1 MTERELFENYRKEPT
16 TEKRNEL
23 VEKYL
28 YMVDILIRK
37 YLGKGVEY
45 DDLYQVA
52 ALALVQAVERFDPDK
67 GFEFSTFATPTII
80 GEIKKYFRDKQWS
93 LKVPR
98 RLKETAAKVQDAR
111 DSLENELQRSPTVQE
126 IAEKTG
132 LSEEDIIE
140 ALEGS
145 KAYGTFSLDRTFE
158 DGGDDGEGSALER
171 YTGFDE
177 KGYDRVELAELIDSV
192 VSGMSERNKYI
203 FRERFLNNRSQ
214 SEIARELG
222 VSQMTV
228 SRAERNMVETF
239 RKQMLG

>member
-1 MTERELFENYRKEPT
+1 M
-16 TEKRNEL
+16 
-23 VEKYL
+23 
-28 YMVDILIRK
+28 
-37 YLGKGVEY
+37 
-45 DDLYQVA
+45 
-52 ALALVQAVERFDPDK
+52 
-67 GFEFSTFATPTII
+67 
-80 GEIKKYFRDKQWS
+80 
-93 LKVPR
+93 PR

-228 SRAERNMVETF
+228 SRAERNMVEAF